1 MGDAMG
7 RGKRVSYKDFI
18 DRELVLFSTYDLKR
32 SVPLIF
38 DGLKPGQRKV
48 LYCCFLKNNL
58 KTELRV
64 AQLGGYVSE
73 KSAYHHGEAS
83 LYMTIIGM
91 AQNYVGSNN
100 INLLS
105 PNGMFGSRMKGG
117 KDAASARYIH
127 TALSP
132 VTRKIYIA
140 DDDMI
145 LNYQDDDGYPVEPTH
160 YIPIIPMILIN
171 GTKGI
176 GTGWSTSIPTYKP
189 SDIIKNI

>member
-91 AQNYVGSNN
+91 AQNFVGSNN
-100 INLLS
+100 INLLA
-105 PNGMFGSRMKGG
+105 PVGMFGSRIKGG
-117 KDAASARYIH
+117 KDAASPRYIY
-127 TALSP
+127 TKLSAM
-132 VTRKIYIA
+132 TRRLFVNA
-140 DDDMI
+140 DDLI
-145 LNYQDDDGYPVEPTH
+145 LDYQEDDGYPVEPTW
-160 YIPIIPMILIN
+160 YMPIIP
-171 GTKGI
+171 
-176 GTGWSTSIPTYKP
+176 
-189 SDIIKNI
+189 